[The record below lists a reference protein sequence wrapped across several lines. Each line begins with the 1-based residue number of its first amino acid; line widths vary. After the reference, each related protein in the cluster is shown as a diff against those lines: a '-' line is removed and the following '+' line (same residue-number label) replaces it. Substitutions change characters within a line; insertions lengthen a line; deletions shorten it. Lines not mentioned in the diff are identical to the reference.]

1 LTIAARI
8 DRITKFPADVMG
20 TVWRWLFVLNL
31 LRSITGTGFQ
41 GQRVKKQFTITG
53 E

>member
-1 LTIAARI
+1 M
-8 DRITKFPADVMG
+8 DRIIEFPADVMG

-31 LRSITGTGFQ
+31 LRSITTGFQ